1 MKREGE
7 PFSFGEGLRLRPE
20 TRRYAGIW
28 VGVLTVLFVSA
39 VFFCEMHLTAAPV
52 EQTAM
57 TAAVT
62 VFACFVMYTS
72 MFDAGRQ
79 RGLSEE
85 KFLALTERYEALRD
99 RAREQSGEGVE
110 AFCTAY
116 VAEELT
122 RSRRRLLFAAG
133 ESEEDFLRYREGR
146 MPREEYRTRSRCRRR
161 ALRAAAR
168 MKPLH
173 LHAALLLTAHG
184 GERRGL
190 TLHTGGARLRR
201 GMRALVPT
209 VFGSLVTVA
218 VTLEGQTL
226 TLPVIIAGLF
236 RIFTLIWT
244 GVRGYTAGGASVT
257 AEESTVME
265 TKATLLGMYLAEVA
279 KQPPVGDL

>member
-1 MKREGE
+1 MKHEGE
-7 PFSFGEGLRLRPE
+7 TFSFGEGLRLRPE
-20 TRRYAGIW
+20 ARRYAGIW

-39 VFFCEMHLTAAPV
+39 LFFCEMHLTAAPV

-79 RGLSEE
+79 RGLTEE
-85 KFLALTERYEALRD
+85 KFLSLTERYEALRD
-99 RAREQSGEGVE
+99 RVREQSGEGIE

-116 VAEELT
+116 VAEELA

-133 ESEEDFLRYREGR
+133 ESEEAFFRYREGA
-146 MPREEYRTRSRCRRR
+146 MPREEYRARNGCRRR

-168 MKPLH
+168 MKPLR
-173 LHAALLLTAHG
+173 LHAAMLLTAG
-184 GERRGL
+184 SGERRGL

-201 GMRALVPT
+201 GLRALLPT

-226 TLPVIIAGLF
+226 TLPVVIAGLF

-244 GVRGYTAGGASVT
+244 GVRGYAAGGASVT
-257 AEESTVME
+257 AEESTVTE
-265 TKATLLGMYLAEVA
+265 TKTTLLAMYLADTA
-279 KQPPVGDL
+279 KQPPAGGT